1 MRYNI
6 DKEGEIMNYTQTLR
20 EFCKQ
25 NQGHIID
32 VQYEQNHRFS
42 LVPYK
47 TLLKILNRLED
58 EQIVSSIS
66 KGVYIVN
73 SDQELDIDK
82 AIKDYYVDYFNGMMI
97 GKALF
102 NYFDIGDQDGD
113 IIEIYTNKI
122 ISNNKSIGKY
132 HLIKFDTYFYD
143 EVVRLVTALELIE
156 KVSSIKDINYIR
168 YHEEKESGV
177 KSYTDEIFKEIITH
191 HQYKYS
197 TIATL
202 DEMLHRFSIENN
214 AIRIYKENY
223 INAL

>member
-1 MRYNI
+1 
-6 DKEGEIMNYTQTLR
+6 MNYTQTLR

-25 NQGHIID
+25 NQGRIFD
-32 VQYEQNHRFS
+32 VQYEQSRRFS

-47 TLLKILNRLED
+47 TLLKILNRLE
-58 EQIVSSIS
+58 EEKIVSSIS

-73 SDQELDIDK
+73 SDDELDIDN
-82 AIKDYYVDYFNGMMI
+82 AIKEYYIDYFSGMFV
-97 GKALF
+97 GKSTY
-102 NYFDIGDQDGD
+102 NYFDIGDQDVD
-113 IIEIYTNKI
+113 YIEVYTNKI
-122 ISNNKSIGKY
+122 ISNNKTIGKF

-156 KVSSIKDINYIR
+156 KVSTIKDINYIR
-168 YHEEKESGV
+168 YNEEKEAGV
-177 KSYTDEIFKEIITH
+177 NSYTDEIFKEIITK

-202 DEMLHRFSIENN
+202 DEMLQRFSIENN

>member
-1 MRYNI
+1 
-6 DKEGEIMNYTQTLR
+6 MNYTQTLR
-20 EFCKQ
+20 EFCNQ
-25 NQGHIID
+25 NKGRIFD

-47 TLLKILNRLED
+47 TLLKILNRLE
-58 EQIVSSIS
+58 EEEIVSSIS

-82 AIKDYYVDYFNGMMI
+82 AIKGYYVNYFSGMMI
-97 GKALF
+97 GKALY
-102 NYFDIGDQDGD
+102 NYYDIGDQDED
-113 IIEIYTNKI
+113 IIEIYTKKI
-122 ISNNKSIGKY
+122 ISNTKTIGKY

-143 EVVRLVTALELIE
+143 EVLGLITSLELIE

-168 YHEEKESGV
+168 YNEEKEFGV

-191 HQYKYS
+191 HKYKYS

-202 DEMLHRFSIENN
+202 DCLLSKFSIKNN

>member
-1 MRYNI
+1 
-6 DKEGEIMNYTQTLR
+6 MNYTKTLR
-20 EFCKQ
+20 EFCNQ
-25 NQGHIID
+25 NQGHIFD

-73 SDQELDIDK
+73 SDLEIDIDK
-82 AIKDYYVDYFNGMMI
+82 AIKEYYVDHFSGMMI
-97 GKALF
+97 GKALY
-102 NYFDIGDQDGD
+102 NYFDIGDQDED

-122 ISNNKSIGKY
+122 MSNNKTIGKY

-143 EVVRLVTALELIE
+143 ELVRLVTALELIE

-168 YHEEKESGV
+168 YNEEKEFGV
-177 KSYTDEIFKEIITH
+177 TSYTDEIFKEIITH
-191 HQYKYS
+191 HKYKYS
-197 TIATL
+197 TLATL

-214 AIRIYKENY
+214 VIRIYKENY

>member
-1 MRYNI
+1 
-6 DKEGEIMNYTQTLR
+6 MNYTKTLR
-20 EFCKQ
+20 EFCMQ
-25 NQGHIID
+25 NQGRIFD

-42 LVPYK
+42 LIPYK

-58 EQIVSSIS
+58 EQIVSSIA

-73 SDQELDIDK
+73 SVGDIDIDK
-82 AIKDYYVDYFNGMMI
+82 AIKEYYVDHFSGMMI
-97 GKALF
+97 GKALY
-102 NYFDIGDQDGD
+102 NYFDIGDQDED

-132 HLIKFDTYFYD
+132 HLIRFDTYFYD

-156 KVSSIKDINYIR
+156 KISSIKDINYIR
-168 YHEEKESGV
+168 YNEEKESGV
-177 KSYTDEIFKEIITH
+177 KSYTDEIFKEIVTH
-191 HQYKYS
+191 HKYKYS
-197 TIATL
+197 TIATI
-202 DEMLHRFSIENN
+202 DEMVHRFSIENN

>member
-1 MRYNI
+1 
-6 DKEGEIMNYTQTLR
+6 MNYTQTLR
-20 EFCKQ
+20 EFCNQ
-25 NQGHIID
+25 NQGRIFD

-47 TLLKILNRLED
+47 TLLKILNRLE
-58 EQIVSSIS
+58 EEGIVSSIS

-82 AIKDYYVDYFNGMMI
+82 AIKDYYVNYFNGMMI
-97 GKALF
+97 GKALY
-102 NYFDIGDQDGD
+102 NYFDIGDQDGE

-122 ISNNKSIGKY
+122 ISNNKTIGKF
-132 HLIKFDTYFYD
+132 HLFKFDTYFYD
-143 EVVRLVTALELIE
+143 EVVRLVTSLELIE

-168 YHEEKESGV
+168 YNEEKEAGV

-191 HQYKYS
+191 HKYKYS

-202 DEMLHRFSIENN
+202 DEMLQRFSIANN
-214 AIRIYKENY
+214 ALRIYKDNY

>member
-1 MRYNI
+1 
-6 DKEGEIMNYTQTLR
+6 MNYTQTLR

-25 NQGHIID
+25 NQGRIFD

-47 TLLKILNRLED
+47 TLLKILNRLE
-58 EQIVSSIS
+58 EEEIVSSIS

-73 SDQELDIDK
+73 SNDELDIDN
-82 AIKDYYVDYFNGMMI
+82 AIKEYYIDYFSGMFV
-97 GKALF
+97 GKSM
-102 NYFDIGDQDGD
+102 YHYYDIGDQDVD
-113 IIEIYTNKI
+113 YIEVYTNKI
-122 ISNNKSIGKY
+122 ISNNKTIDKF
-132 HLIKFDTYFYD
+132 HLVKFDTYFYD
-143 EVVRLVTALELIE
+143 EVVSLITALELIE

-168 YHEEKESGV
+168 CNEEKESGV
-177 KSYTDEIFKEIITH
+177 KSYTDEIFKEIIANH
-191 HQYKYS
+191 KYKYS

-202 DEMLHRFSIENN
+202 DEILQIFSIENN

>member
-1 MRYNI
+1 
-6 DKEGEIMNYTQTLR
+6 MNYTKTLR
-20 EFCKQ
+20 EFCSQ
-25 NQGHIID
+25 NQGCIFD

-73 SDQELDIDK
+73 SNEELDIDK
-82 AIKDYYVDYFNGMMI
+82 AIKDYYVDYFNGMII
-97 GKALF
+97 GKALY

-143 EVVRLVTALELIE
+143 EVVRLITALELIE
-156 KVSSIKDINYIR
+156 KVSTIKDINYIR

-177 KSYTDEIFKEIITH
+177 KSYTDEIFKEIIIH

-202 DEMLHRFSIENN
+202 DEILHRFSIENN
-214 AIRIYKENY
+214 AIGIYKENY